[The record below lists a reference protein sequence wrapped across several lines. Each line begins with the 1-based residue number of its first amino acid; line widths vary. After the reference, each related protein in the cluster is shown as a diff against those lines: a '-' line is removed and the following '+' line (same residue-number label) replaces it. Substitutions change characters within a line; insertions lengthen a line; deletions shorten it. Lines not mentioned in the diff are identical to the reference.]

1 MAEITLESEVLMD
14 ISENKNDSIKK
25 MTMFWSKV
33 DLGNENNEVQTS
45 NCKVFSIADS
55 EDDVFMRLLKET
67 KEEKMPT

>member
-1 MAEITLESEVLMD
+1 MAEITLKLEVLMD

-25 MTMFWSKV
+25 MTVFWSKV

-45 NCKVFSIADS
+45 NCKVLSIADS

-67 KEEKMPT
+67 KEKMPM